1 MHPMTRA
8 WLLALLALGCAHR
21 MGSGDPFDAHGVP
34 LAGATTAA
42 AVDASHLVGA
52 GTLTLARVP
61 CGASRF
67 VGYYGESGL
76 GGYYGTPIVHR
87 IDVRAR
93 AEPAAATLVVRVTAP
108 DGVAVHAQS
117 VAITATDTAGQT
129 FDVRVPAGRVAP
141 TGAWI
146 VELRAEGACSA
157 IALALSMHAAPI
169 SGP

>member
-1 MHPMTRA
+1 MNRA
-8 WLLALLALGCAHR
+8 WHLALLALGCAHR

-42 AVDASHLVGA
+42 EVDASHLVGA
-52 GTLTLARVP
+52 GVLTFVRVP

-67 VGYYGESGL
+67 VGYYGPSGL
-76 GGYYGTPIVHR
+76 GGYSGLSPTVHR

-93 AEPAAATLVVRVTAP
+93 AEPDVGTLIVRVTAP
-108 DGVAVHAQS
+108 DGVAAHAQS
-117 VAITATDTAGQT
+117 IAITATDTAGQS

-141 TGAWI
+141 LGAWV

-157 IALALSMHAAPI
+157 IRLALSMHTAPI